1 VTDANTRNKKKRMEH
16 GRSNEDPLL
25 DEEDTHNGTPI
36 PSRLVMKG
44 DDSRTLQ
51 RITGKSSLADWSD
64 ETVGDTYIGKCK
76 HKTVMKQGKGK
87 K

>member
-1 VTDANTRNKKKRMEH
+1 ME
-16 GRSNEDPLL
+16 
-25 DEEDTHNGTPI
+25 
-36 PSRLVMKG
+36 G